1 MTRSTNAE
9 LQHSLLIIR
18 DKIVKRKKLAAK
30 KKAVLDILSMFEQI
44 NLDLNT
50 IAQYIDKQNF
60 NEAVALYKKQEE
72 KLYNKLRGYCLS
84 EKIEAKLNA
93 IRGRMLAE
101 LNSYFKEVTSGYL
114 TECFLFSKKKGD
126 ATGDTSRLIQEMT
139 LIAHSS
145 MNMSMDISVLE
156 RFEQNSVPL
165 YLLGNFEPTKKAEIE
180 SLGLIISNFLSI
192 KDFKLE
198 NVETEVMASIY
209 SHVKEVTGESSS

>member
-1 MTRSTNAE
+1 M
-9 LQHSLLIIR
+9 LIIR
-18 DKIVKRKKLAAK
+18 DKVIKKKKLAAK

-44 NLDLNT
+44 NTDLNT
-50 IAQYIDKQNF
+50 IAQHIANKNF
-60 NEAVALYKKQEE
+60 NEAVSLYKKQEE
-72 KLYNKLRGYCLS
+72 KLYNKLKGYCLS

-93 IRGRMLAE
+93 IRSQMITD
-101 LNSYFKEVTSGYL
+101 LNSYFKEEVSRYL

-126 ATGDTSRLIQEMT
+126 STGDTSRLIQEMT

-145 MNMSMDISVLE
+145 MNMSMDISLLE

-180 SLGLIISNFLSI
+180 ALSLVISNFLSI

-198 NVETEVMASIY
+198 NIEAEVTASIRG
-209 SHVKEVTGESSS
+209 HVKEVKLDSSS